1 MNFNLVL
8 DYFNNKGK
16 QRSSMQ
22 KIKDAIEIMKKIID
36 GGIETI
42 NKDTIE
48 ENENDSKYEHTENDH
63 TKEQKKL
70 KQTEENFKL
79 HDGLDCRI
87 LLEEFRKLFAQKPT
101 SDNEDNAA
109 GIIDNLFKKKEENN
123 KKPEKILPNLNDNA
137 KKRLSSIFRLK
148 KNNSDFKAEEMIPK
162 EMIFTNYIKEKLDKK
177 DPSEI
182 SIKKYQKY
190 KSLLL
195 AFEETKKCLN
205 NVDNSIAS
213 FNHTKSTGV
222 TMNKKNDN
230 NKLKG
235 PYNTMSDW
243 NKNDHRNNGSQSKFS
258 RLNNN
263 FVINKGVVKKMKLPD
278 PQYNFNYQVKY
289 FGAKENFDNYKIEE
303 FKKFRNFLLPNIKKE
318 NSDYIPKNFL
328 SELNP

>member
-1 MNFNLVL
+1 M
-8 DYFNNKGK
+8 
-16 QRSSMQ
+16 
-22 KIKDAIEIMKKIID
+22 
-36 GGIETI
+36 
-42 NKDTIE
+42 
-48 ENENDSKYEHTENDH
+48 
-63 TKEQKKL
+63 
-70 KQTEENFKL
+70 
-79 HDGLDCRI
+79 
-87 LLEEFRKLFAQKPT
+87 
-101 SDNEDNAA
+101 
-109 GIIDNLFKKKEENN
+109 
-123 KKPEKILPNLNDNA
+123 
-137 KKRLSSIFRLK
+137 
-148 KNNSDFKAEEMIPK
+148 
-162 EMIFTNYIKEKLDKK
+162 DKK